1 MPVKQIAERFGI
13 HRTTITRIATSAGIK
28 VRSQPLATSTREEAR
43 HLYDNGQSLAQV
55 AEQLGVSPSAVRGAV
70 LVTGGSMRPAGGSR
84 PGYRGA

>member
-28 VRSQPLATSTREEAR
+28 VRSQPLATSTRDEAR
-43 HLYDNGQSLAQV
+43 HLYDNGQV

-84 PGYRGA
+84 PGHRGA